1 MYSACAAVLITG
13 FILLFFDAWESY
25 AMLALCGMAAVAVLV
40 SVRLLTRGDENVK
53 NAALLIR
60 AVVFAC
66 AVGGIV
72 WIGVSG
78 CYGAFFRAYIKWR

>member
-1 MYSACAAVLITG
+1 MYSACAAVLIIG

-72 WIGVSG
+72 WIGVSAVTAPFSSL
-78 CYGAFFRAYIKWR
+78 Y